1 MVDGVLASC
10 YASAD
15 HDLGHIGLTPIR
27 LFPGMVEMIFG
38 NDERSPAY
46 VSIIRSTKG
55 VKNMLPFGSA
65 IGLN

>member
-10 YASAD
+10 YASTD

-27 LFPGMVEMIFG
+27 LFPGIVEMIFG
-38 NDERSPAY
+38 NDDRSPAF
-46 VSIIRSTKG
+46 VSIITKG

-65 IGLN
+65 NGLN